1 MAGNKKPRGIRH
13 DRHCYHCRMNG
24 IKCDLNRPRCQPCQQ
39 QDASCQYPQRV
50 KWMSEKATPAL
61 KTSPQTSPS
70 LSLSP
75 LSTIPAE
82 QHDQLQAGQTE
93 LHANIPINLYGFI
106 DLLSHFY
113 QEIQSSKQELPE
125 EAIELIS
132 RTLSFARSRL
142 QGTDDRDSIQSH
154 LTAISNLSKVVES
167 AHPVA
172 LFGIGTFAMFEVC
185 CGPFGQWHRHLQG
198 ARSLLDVHCH
208 NQTDIDDLTQQI
220 PGLADVLAYL
230 VWFDV
235 TGTLVREDGAL
246 IFDDWH
252 RNILHQS
259 FFSSVGCPPDTYDLF
274 VQLAKQETEFESR
287 SKNESSIADL
297 STMAMDQVLRL
308 DSSDQTDRGL
318 AAAVYRYA
326 GAIVAFARL
335 YRHHDHDHDQPGPLS
350 HNSDRDQLRTLA
362 HSDVL
367 SNMVDRVC
375 NAISRLPTSSRF
387 YVHLATP
394 IYVSGIHA
402 TQAQQCEVIRSY
414 WRNCRLCEFPRY
426 PDGQE
431 QCERRWMSRGV
442 ASVV

>member
-13 DRHCYHCRMNG
+13 DRHCYHCRMHG

-50 KWMSEKATPAL
+50 KWMSEKTAPAL

-82 QHDQLQAGQTE
+82 QHDQLGQTD
-93 LHANIPINLYGFI
+93 LHASIPINLYGFI

-142 QGTDDRDSIQSH
+142 QGTDDKDSIQSH
-154 LTAISNLSKVVES
+154 LTAISNLSKVIES

-185 CGPFGQWHRHLQG
+185 CGPFGQWDRHLQG
-198 ARSLLDVHCH
+198 ARSLLDLHCH
-208 NQTDIDDLTQQI
+208 NQTDINNLTQQI

-252 RNILHQS
+252 RNILHRS

-274 VQLAKQETEFESR
+274 VHLAKASETESR
-287 SKNESSIADL
+287 SKKDCSIAEL
-297 STMAMDQVLRL
+297 STMAMDQVLRQDPTDL
-308 DSSDQTDRGL
+308 TDRGL

-335 YRHHDHDHDQPGPLS
+335 STHQDQDQNQNQDQPPSLT
-350 HNSDRDQLRTLA
+350 SDQKQSKTPT
-362 HSDVL
+362 HPEVL

-375 NAISRLPTSSRF
+375 NAISPTPHILTFLR
-387 YVHLATP
+387 TP
-394 IYVSGIHA
+394 RHA
-402 TQAQQCEVIRSY
+402 
-414 WRNCRLCEFPRY
+414 RLCKRDPRNART
-426 PDGQE
+426 PV
-431 QCERRWMSRGV
+431 RGYSQLLAELSALRV
-442 ASVV
+442 PALSGWSGAV